1 MSQPDVHQTFLAA
14 IESAYQVLDNNFDD
28 LYAACHSGEEKSQ
41 LRNLHAAARDAYW
54 RGVATRL
61 CDDNSVVRA
70 VYDDLN
76 RANQEL
82 RDSLRDLQ
90 HLSAVIVLATQAVR
104 LAASLVT
111 LATVG

>member
-1 MSQPDVHQTFLAA
+1 MPQPDVHQTFLAA
-14 IESAYQVLDNNFDD
+14 IESAYQTLDLNFDD
-28 LYAACHSGEEKSQ
+28 LYAACHSHEEKSQ
-41 LRNLHAAARDAYW
+41 LRSLHAAARDAYW
-54 RGVATRL
+54 RGVATKL

-82 RDSLRDLQ
+82 RDALRDLQ
-90 HLSAVIVLATQAVR
+90 QVSAVILLATQAVR